1 MPRLKDILNIFLLVF
16 LIRFYFTHV
25 YNAFFKA
32 GLSGLFTKDIKYSF
46 VFLSRVSDNQCT
58 CFLVYWVWYFIWDIV
73 ISVTGF

>member
-1 MPRLKDILNIFLLVF
+1 MPRLKDIFKYIFVGFFDPFLLH
-16 LIRFYFTHV
+16 TS